1 METASFRLRKDP
13 MRFLPLAVIGSFPLY
28 GQIFRRNLKGVFT
41 MLLLSRVCAEFRDRT
56 GAVIYR
62 VTPQTRLTFQEAPE
76 AIREDPLFRMLLQD
90 GSVEAGVTPVR
101 QKELEA
107 DPLQGTDAEGRTRP
121 AEKPRT
127 GPEDAPA
134 PKKKTPAAKS
144 PAQNN

>member
-1 METASFRLRKDP
+1 
-13 MRFLPLAVIGSFPLY
+13 
-28 GQIFRRNLKGVFT
+28 

-90 GSVEAGVTPVR
+90 GSIEAGVTPLR

-107 DPLQGTDAEGRTRP
+107 DPMKAAGADGASV
-121 AEKPRT
+121 PR
-127 GPEDAPA
+127 
-134 PKKKTPAAKS
+134 KKASAAKTAA
-144 PAQNN
+144 PEVVQERQNN